1 MTIAKLYSSM
11 RPKQISSIKEL
22 MDLDLSDDEKEFK
35 MMTEIFKK
43 TQWGIVYK
51 GKKKTLT
58 SAGLKAYIRK
68 YPVLSKYQK

>member
-1 MTIAKLYSSM
+1 M

-43 TQWGIVYK
+43 TQWDIVYE
-51 GKKKTLT
+51 GK
-58 SAGLKAYIRK
+58 
-68 YPVLSKYQK
+68 